1 MQIMPF
7 MTVQS
12 TYIYMD
18 KVFKK
23 ASLIYATYLTTIPKQ
38 ILCVDLLQTEYSAD
52 KLITLTVNKYK

>member
-1 MQIMPF
+1 
-7 MTVQS
+7 
-12 TYIYMD
+12 MD